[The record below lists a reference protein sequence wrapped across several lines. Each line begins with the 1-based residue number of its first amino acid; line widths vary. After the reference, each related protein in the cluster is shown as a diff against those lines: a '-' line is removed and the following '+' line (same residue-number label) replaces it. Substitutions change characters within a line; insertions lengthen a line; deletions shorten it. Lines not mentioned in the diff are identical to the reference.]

1 MVYYLQYHIGTR
13 KEQIMAKFADL
24 EVGQEWA
31 YDRERR
37 ADIRM
42 NVPMYATKVTI
53 VSLDKY
59 YKRRKYGE
67 YAVAPKGTTG
77 QYVKVLI
84 GNKNL
89 DYKEDFLL
97 VSQLFMLWS
106 EYEPKRDEA
115 NKWREENA
123 RRLREQA
130 EFFVINIQP
139 RIDEVAQLMTDL
151 GAITSPWELKSFKVA
166 QIDLLLT
173 LLREEKVTREIE

>member
-1 MVYYLQYHIGTR
+1 
-13 KEQIMAKFADL
+13 MAKFADL

-59 YKRRKYGE
+59 YKRRKYSE

-77 QYVKVLI
+77 QYVKVMC
-84 GNKNL
+84 G
-89 DYKEDFLL
+89 DKEDFLL

-115 NKWREENA
+115 NKWREENT

-130 EFFVINIQP
+130 EFFVTNVQP
-139 RIDEVAQLMTDL
+139 KIDEVAKLMTDL

-173 LLREEKVTREIE
+173 LLREEKVTRERTEFFASITTQHL